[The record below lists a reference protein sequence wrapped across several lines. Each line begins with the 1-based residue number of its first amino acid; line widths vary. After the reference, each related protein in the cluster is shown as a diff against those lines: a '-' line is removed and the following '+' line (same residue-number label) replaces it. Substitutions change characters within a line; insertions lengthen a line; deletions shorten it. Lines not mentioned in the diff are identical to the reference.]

1 MDVLKLVVLAI
12 AAALLSM
19 TLKNQ
24 RPELALLLSLASA
37 AMLVLL
43 SLGALGQIVEF
54 VGGISEKYGVDSQYL
69 AAAIKV
75 TGIALLTELGIQLC
89 KDAGETAIA
98 AKLELGGKALMLVI
112 ALPVLGQVL
121 ELVGRL
127 AP

>member
-43 SLGALGQIVEF
+43 SLGALGRIVEF
-54 VGGISEKYGVDSQYL
+54 VSGISEKYGVDSQYL

-89 KDAGETAIA
+89 KDAGESAIA
-98 AKLELGGKALMLVI
+98 TKLELGGKALMLVI